1 MAEKAVGSRV
11 AADLARQWDEY
22 FDKLEEVGASPL
34 DLASL
39 HGPGSKHLRAL
50 NWNELAIGGIWES
63 KLNLCGGD
71 SRCGG
76 ETGCG

>member
-39 HGPGSKHLRAL
+39 HGPGSSLTVGEDL
-50 NWNELAIGGIWES
+50 IPLELLGPARSSATSEGT
-63 KLNLCGGD
+63 
-71 SRCGG
+71 
-76 ETGCG
+76 TGTSQ